1 MTYADSAMFE
11 KFNKETRKEISKR
24 LHTNRYAATSSAAQM
39 AVLPNTK
46 WAKVQNILYKDLYE
60 EFGRPWS
67 TDFQYRKCH
76 HLVECAK
83 MVEKIANEGV
93 ESVDIGNATKKKV
106 ARCIV
111 GFEKPVV
118 GLSSKVI
125 FDRIGKYRDAFGD
138 DGVRKVEFKTKD
150 NEYLEC
156 FDFGMKHWGERDAY
170 VKKATEGI
178 VDFLSEKSLTHT
190 ITKMVNAKGWRNKV
204 IIYLGEP
211 QDHQTNIDADV
222 IEGLLGM
229 TA

>member
-11 KFNKETRKEISKR
+11 KFNNETLKEISKK
-24 LHTNRYAATSSAAQM
+24 LNTNRYDATYSAAQM
-39 AVLPNTK
+39 AVLPSTK
-46 WAKVQNILYKDLYE
+46 WAKVQNILYKGLYE
-60 EFGRPWS
+60 EFGCPWS
-67 TDFQYRKCH
+67 TDFQYSKCH
-76 HLVECAK
+76 DLVKCAK

-106 ARCIV
+106 TRCIV

-138 DGVRKVEFKTKD
+138 DGVREVEFKTKD
-150 NEYLEC
+150 NGYLKC
-156 FDFGMKHWGERDAY
+156 FDFGMKYWGERDAY

-190 ITKMVNAKGWRNKV
+190 ITKMVNAQGLRNKV
-204 IIYLGEP
+204 IIYLGES

-229 TA
+229 AA